1 MLCDNKSDHAGM
13 KKVGLFHHVHISR
26 AGAEFYIKMDNFITL
41 VILKLAMVCN
51 RADPFFKTFDNAF

>member
-1 MLCDNKSDHAGM
+1 M